1 MTTKNYAMLPVFA
14 AILLIPQLLFWW
26 LSPLMAVARL
36 VIYFGAT
43 LINCASITTLFTAY
57 WKLGLRKAAGLAVA
71 TGILETATLI
81 TCAILLAMNVTIRS
95 AVYTLSITGL
105 IHLIVLIPMVCSVFK
120 PGRVAVSVLEGSSE
134 NIAPVVT
141 SPENQT
147 HPAVPKRSESNWPN
161 TGGGRKALPP
171 RNR

>member
-36 VIYFGAT
+36 VIYFGT
-43 LINCASITTLFTAY
+43 TFINCAAIITLFTAY

-81 TCAILLAMNVTIRS
+81 TCAILLVMNVTIRS

-120 PGRVAVSVLEGSSE
+120 PGRVAVSALDSFSEDTASVVSHPETQTPPVIPKRNESNRVNTGSSY
-134 NIAPVVT
+134 
-141 SPENQT
+141 
-147 HPAVPKRSESNWPN
+147 
-161 TGGGRKALPP
+161 KALPP